1 MVKALYSFSES
12 FGNFVD
18 ILPTIGIC
26 LLGIFAV
33 TGVIILT
40 VKLLNKF
47 SAWLESRK
55 EEGE

>member
-1 MVKALYSFSES
+1 MIKALYSFSES
-12 FGNFVD
+12 WGNFVD
-18 ILPTIGIC
+18 VLPTIGIC
-26 LLGIFAV
+26 LVGIFAV

-55 EEGE
+55 EQ

>member
-1 MVKALYSFSES
+1 MIKALYSFADSW
-12 FGNFVD
+12 GNFVEV
-18 ILPTIGIC
+18 LPTIGIC

-47 SAWLESRK
+47 SSWLESRK
-55 EEGE
+55 ER